1 MFRDGKGKDLLPMKP
16 KDCKYNTTEH
26 KYSDINQIYSPYRL
40 TNKGILKNPLR
51 SRNELYNGFSIYW
64 IEGLIL
70 PHPIST

>member
-40 TNKGILKNPLR
+40 TNKGIPKTRCVVGINYTTGSLYIGLR
-51 SRNELYNGFSIYW
+51 A
-64 IEGLIL
+64 
-70 PHPIST
+70 